1 MCCGRT
7 GSHPRNHPG
16 KNLLSDL
23 CPATVCTSALQQ
35 IIKSTSSIPSTPI
48 SFCPL
53 CSPHLVDPHK
63 MYQQQ
68 VKGLSA
74 PHHFILNIN
83 NRTFT
88 KSSFGWMESR
98 PWIARPTIHQNRP
111 QNSIVLSE
119 RISLI
124 SILTKILTP
133 VYLENI
139 WFLDKTGIQSTEI
152 SVKSKRKTPLSPEI
166 RDAFPSPLKWIVLG
180 VVSDYLLLVRW
191 HSQRSRCSISGQRRP
206 DNRATPTRKLV
217 FNGAVH
223 KYTQLVRAKSATNRL
238 KIKESSVGLPLNMFL
253 CCKLYVARMKEDVYL
268 VVWLL
273 SISRLRRR

>member
-1 MCCGRT
+1 MSFFFNITISQHFCHPQFLNPPISSIPRLICSSRISDQCRIGALAQPRLTRHKGLCCGRT

-63 MYQQQ
+63 TYQQQ

-74 PHHFILNIN
+74 SHHFILNIN

-98 PWIARPTIHQNRP
+98 P
-111 QNSIVLSE
+111 
-119 RISLI
+119 
-124 SILTKILTP
+124 
-133 VYLENI
+133 
-139 WFLDKTGIQSTEI
+139 
-152 SVKSKRKTPLSPEI
+152 
-166 RDAFPSPLKWIVLG
+166 
-180 VVSDYLLLVRW
+180 
-191 HSQRSRCSISGQRRP
+191 
-206 DNRATPTRKLV
+206 
-217 FNGAVH
+217 
-223 KYTQLVRAKSATNRL
+223 
-238 KIKESSVGLPLNMFL
+238 
-253 CCKLYVARMKEDVYL
+253 
-268 VVWLL
+268 
-273 SISRLRRR
+273 

>member
-1 MCCGRT
+1 
-7 GSHPRNHPG
+7 
-16 KNLLSDL
+16 
-23 CPATVCTSALQQ
+23 
-35 IIKSTSSIPSTPI
+35 
-48 SFCPL
+48 
-53 CSPHLVDPHK
+53 

-111 QNSIVLSE
+111 QNSIELSE

-139 WFLDKTGIQSTEI
+139 WFSDKTWIQSTEL

-191 HSQRSRCSISGQRRP
+191 HSTRSRCSISGQRRP

-223 KYTQLVRAKSATNRL
+223 KYTRLVRAKSATNQL
-238 KIKESSVGLPLNMFL
+238 KIKESSVGLPFKYVFVLRTIRGAEERGCL
-253 CCKLYVARMKEDVYL
+253 SCCMAAIDISAEEALDRRQGSQRFQELSHFQKRQKFCKEKCAISKLDCLSWNETCLVSTAARWSGDPAWKQL
-268 VVWLL
+268 VW
-273 SISRLRRR
+273 R